1 MIQYNISRINDIFYY
16 AYEILFLFSF
26 IWNAYKLMLVTKES
40 LSNILLKFNEA
51 KSTVRK
57 NLPENRKIER
67 ISVN

>member
-1 MIQYNISRINDIFYY
+1 
-16 AYEILFLFSF
+16 
-26 IWNAYKLMLVTKES
+26 MLVTKES